1 MKLNE
6 LISVGEGVLCIKYDK
21 LYRIGKSVDA
31 LCVTMKVNEEERKRY
46 CFESQN
52 NESYE
57 AILVEIKEKLNEK
70 HLKEAIDQITCSKSR
85 IDAKIRRAFIL
96 LSDCSKAKTAQEDKM
111 LLEAMKQYKIHI
123 TNVCLDVDEV
133 KDEST
138 KNLINTATEL
148 S

>member
-96 LSDCSKAKTAQEDKM
+96 LSDCSKAKNAEGDKM
-111 LLEAMKQYKIHI
+111 LQDTIKEHRVFIRHTCIDK
-123 TNVCLDVDEV
+123 DEV
-133 KDEST
+133 KDESMRSSIFT
-138 KNLINTATEL
+138 VF
-148 S
+148 